1 MDTARFDPVLRS
13 EALHAELAPN
23 EEVLVGYVGRLA
35 PEKRVDLLAGVAAL
49 PGVRLVIVGSGP
61 AQAAARRA
69 MPGAVFLGQRH
80 GGDLARIYATLDV
93 FVHSGPHETFGQ
105 TLQEAAASG
114 LPVVAPAAGG
124 PLDLVSDGVTG
135 SLVPPGDSAALAGA
149 VARLAADP
157 GLRARQGR
165 AARQR
170 VLGRSWSALGD
181 ELIGHYE
188 AVLKTGSAVGVSA

>member
-1 MDTARFDPVLRS
+1 VDTVRFDPAKRSGQLR
-13 EALHAELAPN
+13 AELAPN
-23 EEVLVGYVGRLA
+23 GEVLAGYVGRLA
-35 PEKRVDLLAGVAAL
+35 PEKRIDLLAQVATL
-49 PGVRLVIVGSGP
+49 PGVRLVVVGSGP
-61 AQAAARRA
+61 ADAAARRA
-69 MPGAVFLGQRH
+69 MPAAVFLGQRQ
-80 GGDLARIYATLDV
+80 GEELARIYASLDV

-105 TLQEAAASG
+105 TLQEASASG

-124 PLDLVSDGVTG
+124 PIDLVGDGVTG
-135 SLVPPGDSAALAGA
+135 FLAPPCDAGALADA

-170 VLGRSWSALGD
+170 VLGRTWTALGD

-188 AVLKTGSAVGVSA
+188 TVLRAGSAVEVSA